1 MLHTHLLLTSFI
13 VEILVVGCRTEV
25 VHPALNVVKD
35 STFVWQISAAVSQVS
50 SMQL

>member
-1 MLHTHLLLTSFI
+1 MLHTHIVII

-35 STFVWQISAAVSQVS
+35 STFVWQISAAVS
-50 SMQL
+50 